1 MQGVTTGFWNQ
12 NSALKK
18 ALYANKAVKNTLY
31 SHKEPFLVLNF
42 GPENR
47 Q

>member
-1 MQGVTTGFWNQ
+1 MQGVTDDFPDQ

-31 SHKEPFLVLNF
+31 SHKEPF
-42 GPENR
+42 
-47 Q
+47 